1 MTAKPAARGACRMG
15 SRAAVHVQ
23 PGVSPVSSDRRYR
36 VVPGAGIELL
46 AASYRTQRFVPHAH
60 DYAVLAI
67 TERGEAAGMDAHGGA
82 RLGPGA
88 VLLIP
93 PQVVHA
99 AHSVGSDP
107 WEYRAFYLAAPRFE
121 RLRALLGHD
130 GIAART
136 VVRHAPELAA
146 RLRELHHDLESD
158 TDDRVASAVDAVIS
172 DIDPLMAQAY
182 RPDGSTPRV
191 SSAVLRAKAMID
203 EAPDRRWSLPALA
216 RASGASPFHL
226 CRAFGRQ
233 VGASPYA
240 YALQRRVASARERLA
255 GPKTISRVAHE
266 LGFADQSHL
275 TRLFLRV
282 FGLTPGEYRAAL
294 ATRGGFGD

>member
-1 MTAKPAARGACRMG
+1 M
-15 SRAAVHVQ
+15 
-23 PGVSPVSSDRRYR
+23 SSTRRYR

-46 AASYRTQRFVPHAH
+46 AASYRVHRFVPHSH

-67 TERGEAAGMDAHGGA
+67 TESGECAGLDANGGS
-82 RLGPGA
+82 RLCPGS

-99 AHSVGSDP
+99 AHSAGTEP

-121 RLRALLGHD
+121 RMRSALGHEGD
-130 GIAART
+130 PAGT
-136 VVRHAPELAA
+136 VVRHAPELASK
-146 RLRELHHDLESD
+146 LRELHHDLETE
-158 TDDRVASAVDAVIS
+158 TDERVATAIDALI
-172 DIDPLMAQAY
+172 DDLDPLMAQAY
-182 RPDGSTPRV
+182 APHGTPRV
-191 SSAVLRAKAMID
+191 SPAVQRAKAMID
-203 EAPDRRWSLPALA
+203 AAPEKRWSLPALSS
-216 RASGASPFHL
+216 ASGASPYHL

-240 YALQRRVASARERLA
+240 YALQRRVNAARERLR

-266 LGFADQSHL
+266 LGFADQSHF

-294 ATRGGFGD
+294 VTEGAFAD

>member
-1 MTAKPAARGACRMG
+1 
-15 SRAAVHVQ
+15 
-23 PGVSPVSSDRRYR
+23 VSSERRYR

-46 AASYRTQRFVPHAH
+46 AASYQSQRFVPHAH

-67 TERGEAAGMDAHGGA
+67 TESGEAAGIDPNGGV
-82 RLGPGA
+82 RFGPGA

-107 WEYRAFYLAAPRFE
+107 WQYRAFYLAAPRFE
-121 RLRALLGHD
+121 RVRTALGHAD
-130 GIAART
+130 TVAHT
-136 VVRHAPELAA
+136 VVHHAPVLAG

-158 TDDRVASAVDAVIS
+158 TDDRVASALDEVIE
-172 DIDPLMAQAY
+172 DLAPLMQRAYPRDGAQA
-182 RPDGSTPRV
+182 RV
-191 SSAVLRAKAMID
+191 SAAVQRAKAMID
-203 EAPDRRWSLPALA
+203 AAPERRWSLQMLSQ
-216 RASGASPFHL
+216 ASGASPYHL

-240 YALQRRVASARERLA
+240 YALQRRVSAARDRLR

-266 LGFADQSHL
+266 LGFADQSHF

-294 ATRGGFGD
+294 AAQPH

>member
-1 MTAKPAARGACRMG
+1 M
-15 SRAAVHVQ
+15 
-23 PGVSPVSSDRRYR
+23 SSARRYR

-46 AASYRTQRFVPHAH
+46 AASYRAHRFVPHSH

-67 TERGEAAGMDAHGGA
+67 TESGEAAGLDANGGA

-93 PQVVHA
+93 PDVVHA

-107 WEYRAFYLAAPRFE
+107 WQYRAFYLAAPRFH
-121 RLRALLGHD
+121 RIRTALGHPD
-130 GIAART
+130 DAAGT
-136 VVRHAPELAA
+136 VVHHAPTLAS

-158 TDDRVASAVDAVIS
+158 TDDRVATALDALIE
-172 DIDPLMAQAY
+172 DLAPLMARAY
-182 RPDGSTPRV
+182 APHGTPRV
-191 SSAVLRAKAMID
+191 SPAVRRAKAMID
-203 EAPDRRWSLPALA
+203 AEPERRWSLPALSS
-216 RASGASPFHL
+216 ASGASPFHL

-240 YALQRRVASARERLA
+240 YALQRRVTAARERLQ

-266 LGFADQSHL
+266 LGFADQSHF

-282 FGLTPGEYRAAL
+282 FGLTPGEYRSAL
-294 ATRGGFGD
+294 ATRGSFGD